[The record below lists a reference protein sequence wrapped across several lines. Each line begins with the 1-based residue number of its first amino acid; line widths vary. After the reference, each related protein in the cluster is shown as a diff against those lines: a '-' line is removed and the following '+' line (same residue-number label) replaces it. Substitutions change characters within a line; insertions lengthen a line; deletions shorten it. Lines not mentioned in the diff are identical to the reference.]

1 MKFLFLITF
10 LWTVLLS
17 VWASGSWPFSD
28 LDGKFQ
34 IFTTFSWIFRII
46 HECFYHRD
54 TFTRNLW
61 NSELPSW
68 PKISP
73 ALKFCSKKIV
83 QCVTYIQWL
92 CTQDLVNHTV
102 DRILCDEGIIKHIS
116 QLKEQ
121 YGSVELQFIYKYGL
135 DGSKVAYPHLLNS
148 IEQIFSFKC

>member
-1 MKFLFLITF
+1 MKSPSEATEN
-10 LWTVLLS
+10 WPSSVL
-17 VWASGSWPFSD
+17 GRN
-28 LDGKFQ
+28 FQ
-34 IFTTFSWIFRII
+34 IFTFLTGCS
-46 HECFYHRD
+46 ELYTSVFYHRD

-73 ALKFCSKKIV
+73 VLEFCFKKIV
-83 QCVTYIQWL
+83 QRVTYIQWL

-102 DRILCDEGIIKHIS
+102 DRILCDEGVIKHIS